1 MLRET
6 VRGIRTELLSAELL
20 VKLKKLALPGVDFE
34 QVKQLARSAAEAEPE
49 AKLGYAIIVG
59 VKPAI

>member
-1 MLRET
+1 VLRET

-34 QVKQLARSAAEAEPE
+34 QVKRLARSAAQAERE
-49 AKLGYAIIVG
+49 AKLGYAIIVAA
-59 VKPAI
+59 KPAI